1 MRSQSQARAD
11 AVGCL
16 TLLLMAALFLGA
28 LALAAFTEVGGGPDS
43 WR

>member
-1 MRSQSQARAD
+1 MRARGKAGAD

-16 TLLLMAALFLGA
+16 ILLLMVALFLGA
-28 LALAAFTEVGGGPDS
+28 LALAAFTEVGDGPGS